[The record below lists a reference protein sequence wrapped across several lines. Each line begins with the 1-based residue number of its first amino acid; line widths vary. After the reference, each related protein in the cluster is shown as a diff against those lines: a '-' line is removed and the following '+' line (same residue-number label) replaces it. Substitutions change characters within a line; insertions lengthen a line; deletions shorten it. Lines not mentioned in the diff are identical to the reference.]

1 MKMYAFVG
9 KPRQIDPKVS
19 GFALLP
25 FLFLLVSLASIGTI
39 LAMEG
44 VSAVRTTAAARRG
57 RSFELQERAASIGAP
72 VPPSPQPIIS
82 HPEGERFRSIRYNLS
97 PLVVQGIPLTSQIE
111 KTATSCPPITVDPM
125 THFGCAA
132 VPPSRSSLITL
143 NGVLHGTNVVIPE
156 TTLALYIRGS
166 VKIQQL
172 TILGS
177 SLTISAL
184 GEIGIDSVLAP
195 KHPSPSL
202 LLVSQIRQY
211 QLPSIRPLGSTILT
225 AESPQARLFV
235 DSALFPQRKAPII
248 GLGF

>member
-1 MKMYAFVG
+1 MYAFVN
-9 KPRQIDPKVS
+9 KPRQIDSKVA

-25 FLFLLVSLASIGTI
+25 FLFLLVSISSIGTI
-39 LAMEG
+39 LTMEG
-44 VSAVRTTAAARRG
+44 VSAVRTTAAAQRG
-57 RSFELQERAASIGAP
+57 RAFDLQERAASIGASIS
-72 VPPSPQPIIS
+72 PSAQPIIS
-82 HPEGERFRSIRYNLS
+82 HAEGKRFRTIRYNLS

-111 KTATSCPPITVDPM
+111 KTSVSCPPATVDPL
-125 THFGCAA
+125 TNFGCAA

-143 NGVLHGTNVVIPE
+143 NGGLHGSNVVIPE
-156 TTLALYIRGS
+156 TTSALYIRGS
-166 VKIQQL
+166 VKVQKL
-172 TILGS
+172 TILGP

-211 QLPSIRPLGSTILT
+211 QLPSIRPPGSTILI

-235 DSALFPQRKAPII
+235 DSAIFPQRKAPMI